1 MELNEK
7 IMNDINKIMENMN
20 NDLEIQELGR
30 SLPWDFKRK
39 APLEVSIN
47 AEQASYINEEIV
59 NSKYFNSF
67 NYSKLPNEYKDIHLT
82 LGITSAKKGEGKTLV
97 SSNMAVSFALGY
109 RRRTVIIDLNY
120 KNPAQHEIFGVDQ
133 KPGLCKALD
142 TGVINLTQTK
152 IDQLFV
158 LPTGDVDNFELK
170 LDNIMAVRQVIQ
182 TLESQFDFVIVDMSS
197 VLPIEDFPVLFA
209 NEVDGLLAVLD
220 TQQTRHAEI
229 EEMFNHL
236 NKKQILGFI
245 MNRYTKNHN

>member
-1 MELNEK
+1 MEPNE
-7 IMNDINKIMENMN
+7 IMNDSNKHMGNKK
-20 NDLEIQELGR
+20 DLKIQRLGR
-30 SLPWDFKRK
+30 PLPWDNKSK
-39 APLEVSIN
+39 PPLQISIN
-47 AEQASYINEEIV
+47 AEQASYIDDEVV

-67 NYSKLPNEYKDIHLT
+67 NYSKLPSDYKDIHLT
-82 LGITSAKKGEGKTLV
+82 LGITSAKEGEGKTLV

-109 RRRTVIIDLNY
+109 RRKTVIIDLNY
-120 KNPAQHEIFGVDQ
+120 KNPAQHHIFGVNQ
-133 KPGLCKALD
+133 RPGLCKALD

-158 LPTGDVDNFELK
+158 LPTGNVQNFELK
-170 LDNIMAVRQVIQ
+170 LDNIMAVRRVIQ
-182 TLESQFDFVIVDMSS
+182 TLESKFDFVIVDMSS

-220 TQQTRHAEI
+220 TQRTRYSEI

-245 MNRYTKNHN
+245 MNKYSKQN